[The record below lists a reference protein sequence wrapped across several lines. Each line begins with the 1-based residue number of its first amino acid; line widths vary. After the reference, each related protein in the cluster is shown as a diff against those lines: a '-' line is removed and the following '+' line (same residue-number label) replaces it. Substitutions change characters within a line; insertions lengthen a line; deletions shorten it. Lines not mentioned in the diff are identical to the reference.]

1 MRLESTLRSRRSFL
15 HLASLIDIVFLLLL
29 FFLLSS
35 DAIVR
40 SGIAVKTPS
49 WEENEDDNAWALMHP
64 VSSSNVITVS
74 AGSTSQVYLNDRLV
88 DLEELLDVSRLKAM
102 LIANQGADDSKQV
115 VVRADNEAHFGTV
128 IRICKRISRAGYSPI
143 MASRKQS

>member
-40 SGIAVKTPS
+40 SGIAVRTPS

-88 DLEELLDVSRLKAM
+88 DLEELLDLSRLKAM
-102 LIANQGADDSKQV
+102 LIANQGVDDSKQV

-128 IRICKRISRAGYSPI
+128 IRICNRILELAI
-143 MASRKQS
+143 LQ

>member
-40 SGIAVKTPS
+40 SGIAVRTPS

-115 VVRADNEAHFGTV
+115 VVRADSEAHFGTV
-128 IRICKRISRAGYSPI
+128 IRICNRISRAGYSPI
-143 MASRKQS
+143 MASRKQ

>member
-40 SGIAVKTPS
+40 SGIAVRTPS

-128 IRICKRISRAGYSPI
+128 IRICNRISRAGYSPI
-143 MASRKQS
+143 MASRKQ

>member
-40 SGIAVKTPS
+40 SGIAVRTPS
-49 WEENEDDNAWALMHP
+49 WEENEDDNADDENEDDAGTLCHVSGLGCCSCMHATP
-64 VSSSNVITVS
+64 
-74 AGSTSQVYLNDRLV
+74 LH
-88 DLEELLDVSRLKAM
+88 
-102 LIANQGADDSKQV
+102 AD
-115 VVRADNEAHFGTV
+115 
-128 IRICKRISRAGYSPI
+128 
-143 MASRKQS
+143 

>member
-102 LIANQGADDSKQV
+102 LVANQGVDDSKQV

-128 IRICKRISRAGYSPI
+128 IRLSLIHI
-143 MASRKQS
+143 

>member
-88 DLEELLDVSRLKAM
+88 DLEELLDVSRLKRMGWRSSIPLSDGLAM
-102 LIANQGADDSKQV
+102 AYQDFQ
-115 VVRADNEAHFGTV
+115 NELAG
-128 IRICKRISRAGYSPI
+128 KRLRE
-143 MASRKQS
+143 

>member
-102 LIANQGADDSKQV
+102 LVANQGADDSKQV

-128 IRICKRISRAGYSPI
+128 IRTVSYTHLTLPTKRIV
-143 MASRKQS
+143 

>member
-40 SGIAVKTPS
+40 SGIAVRTPS

-102 LIANQGADDSKQV
+102 LIANQGADDSK
-115 VVRADNEAHFGTV
+115 HCLLYT
-128 IRICKRISRAGYSPI
+128 SP
-143 MASRKQS
+143 SPRDY

>member
-40 SGIAVKTPS
+40 SGIAVRTPS

-74 AGSTSQVYLNDRLV
+74 AGSKSQV
-88 DLEELLDVSRLKAM
+88 
-102 LIANQGADDSKQV
+102 
-115 VVRADNEAHFGTV
+115 
-128 IRICKRISRAGYSPI
+128 
-143 MASRKQS
+143 

>member
-40 SGIAVKTPS
+40 SGIAVRTPS

-128 IRICKRISRAGYSPI
+128 IRNVSYTHLTLPTT
-143 MASRKQS
+143 

>member
-40 SGIAVKTPS
+40 SGIAVRTPS

-74 AGSTSQVYLNDRLV
+74 AGSKSQVYLNDRLV
-88 DLEELLDVSRLKAM
+88 DLEQLLNVSRLKEM
-102 LIANQGADDSKQV
+102 LIANQGVDDSKQV

-128 IRICKRISRAGYSPI
+128 ISCLLYTSP
-143 MASRKQS
+143 SPRDS

>member
-15 HLASLIDIVFLLLL
+15 HLASLLDIVFLLLL

-40 SGIAVKTPS
+40 SGIAVRTPS

-102 LIANQGADDSKQV
+102 LIANQGFDDSKQV
-115 VVRADNEAHFGTV
+115 VVRADYEAHFGTV
-128 IRICKRISRAGYSPI
+128 IRMCNRISRAGYSPI
-143 MASRKQS
+143 MASRKQ

>member
-115 VVRADNEAHFGTV
+115 VVRADNKAHFGTV
-128 IRICKRISRAGYSPI
+128 IRICNRISRAGYSPI
-143 MASRKQS
+143 MASRKQ

>member
-40 SGIAVKTPS
+40 SGIAVRTPS

-74 AGSTSQVYLNDRLV
+74 AGSKSQVYLNDRLV
-88 DLEELLDVSRLKAM
+88 DLEQLLNVSRLKEM
-102 LIANQGADDSKQV
+102 LIANQGVDDSKQV

-128 IRICKRISRAGYSPI
+128 IRICNSCLLYTSDA
-143 MASRKQS
+143 ADE

>member
-15 HLASLIDIVFLLLL
+15 HLGSLIDIVFLLLL

-40 SGIAVKTPS
+40 SGIAVSTPS
-49 WEENEDDNAWALMHP
+49 WEENGDDNAWSLMHP
-64 VSSSNVITVS
+64 VSSSNVITIS
-74 AGSTSQVYLNDRLV
+74 AGLNSEIYLNDRLV
-88 DLEELLDVSRLKAM
+88 SMEHLLDVSRLKTM
-102 LIANQGADDSKQV
+102 LISNQAVDDTKQV

-128 IRICKRISRAGYSPI
+128 IKICNRISRAGYSPI
-143 MASRKQS
+143 ISSRKG